1 MIEEVICSHCGKK
14 YKNKHSLDGHLFR
27 VFGPRVIEYKA
38 DFKTAKEMN
47 EQGLTVKE
55 ITQKLKVSKTTI
67 YKLFKENKY
76 VPLKVAAKH
85 DRKAYEK
92 EYRSKP
98 ENKLR
103 ASLYNKKKYRENP
116 EKKREDTKKWR

>member
-76 VPLKVAAKH
+76 VPFL
-85 DRKAYEK
+85 
-92 EYRSKP
+92 
-98 ENKLR
+98 
-103 ASLYNKKKYRENP
+103 SLIHI
-116 EKKREDTKKWR
+116 